1 MEFGKILE
9 SSTLKSSQFNKLNT
23 DNPHNH
29 TDYFIHKEKS
39 CFSDNTLLDN
49 LIKVTQAKPYI
60 PLQLFYQLY
69 NFLEKNQQH
78 VNSLQNLSDSW
89 NDIQF
94 QLLLPIEDQI
104 KSDLSITNINNEAP
118 KYPQSIRTLVQKLN
132 AFQVILIANFPAME
146 RHFIELF
153 AEATKYY
160 EKFVE
165 GLMKVASE
173 SPKDL
178 EEYLKPKPIMT
189 TNLTNEGKFFII
201 SQKIVKLI
209 TKPVNVTEAANHIVN
224 GLPANDPIIHFKCYF
239 NDGVTPRLNVNTQ
252 EQLIALYD
260 ILNIQVPLCG
270 MIVIT
275 NHDTNRGNKLPI
287 MILISES
294 VKGPNPLEVLNE
306 IPNNFNY
313 GQQVL
318 GAILT
323 NPNDGKIDNFIYS
336 TSHESLISIDN
347 DEVFYPELVLKSR
360 CYLNIK
366 TILFTFKHMQSVID
380 TSISKLIM
388 SRSCNLITSQ

>member
-1 MEFGKILE
+1 MEFEKILK

-29 TDYFIHKEKS
+29 SEYFILKEKS

-49 LIKVTQAKPYI
+49 LIKVTQATPYI

-69 NFLEKNQQH
+69 NFLEKNQH
-78 VNSLQNLSDSW
+78 LVNSLQNLSDSW

-104 KSDLSITNINNEAP
+104 KGDLSITNIHDEVP
-118 KYPQSIRTLVQKLN
+118 KYPQSIRTLVEKIN
-132 AFQVILIANFPAME
+132 AFQEILIANFPGME

-160 EKFVE
+160 DNFVE
-165 GLMKVASE
+165 GLIKVASE
-173 SPKDL
+173 SQKDL

-189 TNLTNEGKFFII
+189 TNLTNEGKFFTI
-201 SQKIVKLI
+201 SERIVKLI
-209 TKPVNVTEAANHIVN
+209 TKPINITESANHIVN
-224 GLPANDPIIHFKCYF
+224 GLPVHDPIIHFKCYF

-260 ILNIQVPLCG
+260 ILNIQVPSCG

-275 NHDTNRGNKLPI
+275 NHDINRANKLPI

-323 NPNDGKIDNFIYS
+323 NPSDGKIDNFIYS
-336 TSHESLISIDN
+336 RSHESLISIDN

-388 SRSCNLITSQ
+388 SRSCNLIISQ